1 MITTVKSITMYITSH
16 SSHFLDA
23 KLEFC
28 LLESFRKGSQRKS
41 HTEGFSALIVKPFI
55 VPEGGE
61 KKENK
66 KEGRERG
73 GEGKKEGRKEKRE
86 K

>member
-73 GEGKKEGRKEKRE
+73 GGKKEGRKEKRE